1 MVLQSLV
8 ATWELRGLDPVA
20 EFLALLRA
28 PRTPILELPPV

>member
-20 EFLALLRA
+20 EFMALLRPPRPAQEIA
-28 PRTPILELPPV
+28 PV